1 MLEPARFRQFLG
13 ICGDE
18 VSLFASLCGNDFVG
32 HDEMRPWHNL
42 LRVGAKQHGT
52 IYPLVVSFIHDC
64 KKKGMDLL
72 EAAKSV
78 VPESLHPNLEYT
90 ILHFYEGIFDEGEST
105 LVANGDP
112 VSGVMLARWRAGELP
127 GAMMLAASRGFI
139 ALPALVEEARQSSG
153 WLLSRPL
160 RAAAAKLLPRPIME
174 RLRQSN
180 STKIQAGALEKHG
193 YHR

>member
-1 MLEPARFRQFLG
+1 M
-13 ICGDE
+13 
-18 VSLFASLCGNDFVG
+18 
-32 HDEMRPWHNL
+32 
-42 LRVGAKQHGT
+42 
-52 IYPLVVSFIHDC
+52 
-64 KKKGMDLL
+64 
-72 EAAKSV
+72 
-78 VPESLHPNLEYT
+78 
-90 ILHFYEGIFDEGEST
+90 
-105 LVANGDP
+105 ANGDP

-180 STKIQAGALEKHG
+180 STKIQAT
-193 YHR
+193 

>member
-13 ICGDE
+13 ICKDE

-32 HDEMRPWHNL
+32 HDEMRTWHSL
-42 LRVGAKQHGT
+42 LRSGAKQHNA

-72 EAAKSV
+72 EAAKGV
-78 VPESLHPNLEYT
+78 VPESLHPHLEYS

-112 VSGVMLARWRAGELP
+112 VSGPMLARWRAGELP
-127 GAMMLAASRGFI
+127 GAMMSAASRGFI
-139 ALPALVEEARQSSG
+139 ALPALVEEARQSCG

-160 RAAAAKLLPRPIME
+160 RAAAAKLLPRPVME

-180 STKIQAGALEKHG
+180 STKIEAGLRQEWVP
-193 YHR
+193 